1 MFNKKRAYFVEASGG
16 AAKVDAKVDADK
28 PVLSSEVVAK
38 PAGLIETKNPA
49 GSYLKPTI
57 ISEGFEFIG
66 EIKAA
71 CHMSIDGV
79 VRGSINAPS
88 VHIGT
93 NGFIDAHIHCEN
105 ITIKGQ
111 FSGTLDCHN
120 LTIVTDAVA
129 DGQLNFESITM
140 QRGGIVKGSLKK
152 KQCSPS

>member
-1 MFNKKRAYFVEASGG
+1 MFNKRRAYFIEPSGG
-16 AAKVDAKVDADK
+16 AAKADADQS
-28 PVLSSEVVAK
+28 VLSTEDGAK
-38 PAGLIETKNPA
+38 SAELIGTRNPA

-71 CHMSIDGV
+71 CHISIDGV
-79 VRGSINAPS
+79 VRGSISAPT

-93 NGFIDAHIHCEN
+93 KGLIDANIHCEN
-105 ITIKGQ
+105 MTIKGQ
-111 FSGTLDCHN
+111 FLGTLDCHN

-152 KQCSPS
+152 KQFVGS